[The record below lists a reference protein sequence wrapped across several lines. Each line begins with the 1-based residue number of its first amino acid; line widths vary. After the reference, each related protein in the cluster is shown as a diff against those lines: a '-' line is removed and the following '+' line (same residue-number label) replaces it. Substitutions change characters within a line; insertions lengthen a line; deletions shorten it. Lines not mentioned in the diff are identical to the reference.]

1 MFKPEEKI
9 ILTDC
14 DGVLLDWERSFHN
27 WMQAKGHDKVREAVY
42 DVGAAFGLEAGRAK
56 NYVKEFNESAW
67 MGFLPALRD
76 ARSGVANLVENGYR
90 FVCITSLSL
99 DPMARRLRWM
109 NLNDIFGRNVFLDLI
124 CLDTGADKDEALAPY
139 KDSGLFWLEDKSEN
153 AVLGADLGLRSLIV
167 DHAHNAELNDK
178 RIVRLHKWSHIS
190 EYIIDCDK

>member
-1 MFKPEEKI
+1 MDRI
-9 ILTDC
+9 ILTDA
-14 DGVLLDWERSFHN
+14 DGVLVNWNDAFDRFMLSKGYARVPDTDTEYSLAVRYNLPFH
-27 WMQAKGHDKVREAVY
+27 
-42 DVGAAFGLEAGRAK
+42 DVINLT
-56 NYVKEFNESAW
+56 KEFNESAW

-76 ARSGVANLVENGYR
+76 ARSGVASLVENGYR